1 MGPPFLFPLAC
12 AVAQTFQISCSYS
25 FNLPSWPSSC
35 QTSFTLIHFMPST
48 LAPRGVFPLE
58 KSDNVTPLPEEAA
71 QRTNLNSLAQSRRP
85 FALGLLFVRPPH
97 ISPIIPLPGTFAP
110 VTLNLFSQ
118 NKLFVAIYS
127 FRLCACSSLLL
138 ITKSPP
144 DSSIPAAVNHLIH

>member
-1 MGPPFLFPLAC
+1 MGPPFLFLLAC

-35 QTSFTLIHFMPST
+35 QTCFTLIHFMPST

-58 KSDNVTPLPEEAA
+58 KSDKVTPLPEEAA
-71 QRTNLNSLAQSRRP
+71 QRTNLNSLAQRRRP
-85 FALGLLFVRPPH
+85 FALSLLFVCPPH
-97 ISPIIPLPGTFAP
+97 ISPITPLPGTFAP

-138 ITKSPP
+138 VTKSPP
-144 DSSIPAAVNHLIH
+144 DSSIPAAVKHPIH